1 MDDETSEEKRF
12 DISEKG
18 EIVLYE
24 PDSSIQLEVRMA
36 DETVWLNLNQM
47 AMLFGRDKSVISR
60 HIKNIFREKEL
71 PQVSTVAN
79 FATVQVENKR
89 QVIRNIEYYNLD
101 IIISVG
107 YRVKSIQGTRFRQWA
122 NTVLKDYILRG
133 YAVNQR
139 FERLEQRVSHT
150 EEKIAFFVRTA
161 LPLVQGVF
169 CDGQIFDAYT
179 FAADLIKSAK
189 RRIVLMDN
197 YIDESVLLMLS
208 KRREGV
214 SAPHFYRASVSA
226 GAHPPAIL
234 IS

>member
-1 MDDETSEEKRF
+1 MDNETREEKSI

-161 LPLVQGVF
+161 LPPVQGVF

-179 FAADLIKSAK
+179 FAADLIRAAK
-189 RRIVLMDN
+189 KRIILIDN
-197 YIDESVLLMLS
+197 YVDDSVLSNTSASNPVSS
-208 KRREGV
+208 KSTYIR
-214 SAPHFYRASVSA
+214 
-226 GAHPPAIL
+226 L
-234 IS
+234 

>member
-1 MDDETSEEKRF
+1 MDKETREEKRF

-122 NTVLKDYILRG
+122 NTV
-133 YAVNQR
+133 
-139 FERLEQRVSHT
+139 RLYPS
-150 EEKIAFFVRTA
+150 
-161 LPLVQGVF
+161 
-169 CDGQIFDAYT
+169 
-179 FAADLIKSAK
+179 
-189 RRIVLMDN
+189 RICHQPT
-197 YIDESVLLMLS
+197 I
-208 KRREGV
+208 
-214 SAPHFYRASVSA
+214 
-226 GAHPPAIL
+226 
-234 IS
+234 